1 MGRGAQ
7 GAEEGAARAAAAL
20 SRPVQIGALA
30 LTDIGEARV
39 WFDRQQEGLGETFLA
54 RVNETIQRVEQN
66 PEQYQVKLLDLR
78 QAPVRQFKYSVWY
91 YVAPD
96 SSVVVAC
103 LSDRRD
109 VALARRRAMRSAEPT

>member
-1 MGRGAQ
+1 M
-7 GAEEGAARAAAAL
+7 

-30 LTDIGEARV
+30 LRDIGKART
-39 WFDRQQEGLGETFLA
+39 WLDRQQEGLGETFLA
-54 RVNETIQRVEQN
+54 RVDETIQQVEQN

-78 QAPVRQFKYSVWY
+78 QAPVRQFKYSIWY

-103 LSDRRD
+103 LSDRKAASDASGGAD
-109 VALARRRAMRSAEPT
+109 VTAHLRQTIRAS